1 MTGFVRTWQ
10 SSWLGM
16 WNIHCDFDWVLSLL
30 QVHNFSNP
38 VLVPPQQSRYIFSLL
53 FRPVRSS
60 VHIDSNIL
68 LITNASK
75 FHLPVRAYTGF
86 MEVGCCCTKVLLF
99 LYSLYFLF
107 LFLIVFNGRIT
118 MSTSSKKSLGV
129 SQRMIDRW
137 KCVSWYDGMKFDTN
151 LT

>member
-1 MTGFVRTWQ
+1 
-10 SSWLGM
+10 M
-16 WNIHCDFDWVLSLL
+16 WPRMLNSCCPPP
-30 QVHNFSNP
+30 QTHNFSTP

-86 MEVGCCCTKVLLF
+86 LEVHYSPYICLLTVAVF
-99 LYSLYFLF
+99 LHW
-107 LFLIVFNGRIT
+107 IQP
-118 MSTSSKKSLGV
+118 K
-129 SQRMIDRW
+129 
-137 KCVSWYDGMKFDTN
+137 
-151 LT
+151 